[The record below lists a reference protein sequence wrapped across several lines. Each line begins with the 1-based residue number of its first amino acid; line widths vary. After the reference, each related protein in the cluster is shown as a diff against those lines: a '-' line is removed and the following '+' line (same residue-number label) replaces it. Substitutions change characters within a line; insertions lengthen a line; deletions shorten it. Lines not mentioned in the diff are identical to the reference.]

1 LPRILHPQALPATDL
16 RVASRLASFSTS
28 GGEAQVAPHFTL
40 SVAPASALLRVA
52 PALRTFRPCRRW
64 IFESPRISDPSTLL
78 AQYPGVSPAATL
90 FQLCLPMRPPGCTG
104 FCIFRLCRRRS
115 LELPRFS
122 RPSALLALMLWVAP
136 RLRSSSRASWCGG
149 GFPRACTFRL
159 CLGLKSPGCPEFSL
173 LRRRLMVPRVA
184 SVPAPS
190 GCAVP
195 ASSGCPES
203 CIYGWVNDD
212 FPVLLELCILGGAAD
227 ESSCPIGS
235 CISRSDSGCI
245 LNLIRP

>member
-1 LPRILHPQALPATDL
+1 MLPPGCP
-16 RVASRLASFSTS
+16 
-28 GGEAQVAPHFTL
+28 G
-40 SVAPASALLRVA
+40 
-52 PALRTFRPCRRW
+52 LRTFRPCRRW
-64 IFESPRISDPSTLL
+64 IFESPRISNPSAHL
-78 AQYPGVSPAATL
+78 AQQPGVSPAATL
-90 FQLCLPMRPPGCTG
+90 FQLCLPMLPPGCPG
-104 FCIFRLCRRRS
+104 FGIFRLCRRRS

-122 RPSALLALMLWVAP
+122 RPSALLALVPRVAP
-136 RLRSSSRASWCGG
+136 RLRSSSCASWCGG
-149 GFPRACTFRL
+149 GFPRACTLRL
-159 CLGLKSPGCPEFSL
+159 CLGFDSPGRPEFSL
-173 LRRRLMVPRVA
+173 LRRRLMVPRVP

-190 GCAVP
+190 GFAVP

-235 CISRSDSGCI
+235 CKSRSDSRCI